1 MISVEEALDH
11 VVSQTVSRRASKR
24 KVEEATGCILASD
37 ITAPIHIPIFD
48 NSAMDGYALG
58 SAGRSFTIVGEVAAG
73 ISPDISLKPGEAI
86 RIFTGAKVP
95 AGTYAVVMQEKVTV
109 SGLQIQLD
117 EDMPEGANVRLAGEE
132 ISQGDVVFQKGHML
146 NAATAGLLYTLGITA
161 VEVHKPPRVGLMVTG
176 NELVT
181 PGNELK
187 PGQIYE
193 SNGGMLH
200 VALEMAGVTNIQ
212 VRQVKDDLET
222 TRATVAEL
230 LQTVDILLVSGG
242 ISVGDYD
249 FVKQSLEANGVEEV
263 FYKVKQKPGKPLYFG
278 KHKESYVFALP
289 GNPASSLNCFYVY
302 VRPLIENF
310 LGANSKHQFNEG
322 VMSHRQ
328 EVKGDRP
335 VFYRSRLEK
344 GRLEILGKQSS
355 SMLHSF
361 ALGNALVYLQPG
373 VYEKGQSVPYIAY
386 QARDY

>member
-1 MISVEEALDH
+1 MISVEDALDH
-11 VVSQTVSRRASKR
+11 VSRQTVNRRSSKR
-24 KVEEATGCILASD
+24 KVEEATGCILATD
-37 ITAPIHIPIFD
+37 IKAPIHIPIFD

-58 SAGRSFTIVGEVAAG
+58 SAGRSFTLVGEVAAG
-73 ISPDISLKPGEAI
+73 VNPEEVLKPGEAV

-95 AGTYAVVMQEKVTV
+95 EGTYAVVMQEKVVAKEGEIT
-109 SGLQIQLD
+109 LE
-117 EDMPEGANVRLAGEE
+117 EDVVEGANVRKAGEE
-132 ISQGDVVFQKGHML
+132 IHEGDVVFQQGHLL

-161 VEVHKPPRVGLMVTG
+161 VEVYKPPRVGLMVTG

-181 PGNELK
+181 PGEPLGA
-187 PGQIYE
+187 GQIYE
-193 SNGGMLH
+193 SNGGMLK

-230 LQTVDILLVSGG
+230 LHTVDILLVSGG

-278 KHKESYVFALP
+278 KHESSYVFALP

-302 VRPLIENF
+302 VRPLIENY
-310 LGANSKHQFNEG
+310 LGVKSSRQFEEA
-322 VMSHRQ
+322 VLSHAH

-335 VFYRSRLEK
+335 VFYRSKLAK
-344 GRLEILGKQSS
+344 GQIEILGKQSS

-373 VYEKGQSVPYIAY
+373 SYPKGASVPYIAY
-386 QARDY
+386 